1 MPYTKTP
8 NPIDKQVGQ
17 RVRSL
22 RMSKGWSQSALAAV
36 LGVTF
41 QQVQKYENGKNRIAP
56 SRLQVIAT
64 HLEVAPG
71 WFFDKPKESILNGSG
86 YGDKVDAFLT
96 CSDGVRIVKAFTRL
110 KPALRHSL
118 AAIAEHMTT

>member
-1 MPYTKTP
+1 MPVTKTP
-8 NPIDKQVGQ
+8 NPIDRQVGQ

-22 RMSKGWSQSALAAV
+22 RMSKGWSQSALAAC

-41 QQVQKYENGKNRIAP
+41 QQVQKYEQGSSRIAP

-64 HLEVAPG
+64 ELQTPISF
-71 WFFDKPKESILNGSG
+71 FFDKPKESILNGNG
-86 YGDKVDAFLT
+86 FDEKINTFLT
-96 CSDGVRIVKAFTRL
+96 SSEGVRIIRAFARL
-110 KPALRHSL
+110 KPTLRRSL